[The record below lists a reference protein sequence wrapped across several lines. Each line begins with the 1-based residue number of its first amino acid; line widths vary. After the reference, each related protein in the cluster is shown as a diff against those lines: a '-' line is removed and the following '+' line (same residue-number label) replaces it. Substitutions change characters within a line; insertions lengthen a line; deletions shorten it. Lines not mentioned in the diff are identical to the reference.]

1 MCSKRDLGKLSQ
13 TTLMCV
19 CVSGERERKKNLH
32 FVISRLT
39 YTEVNYEHAE
49 AMDTLVARS
58 CSKGKYS
65 AISIVTEVCSQ
76 WVLDSRRH
84 QNDSANECVCGMHGK
99 TLPVGVYLPSK
110 LGQLDGNLQTSSK
123 KRSEPTKVT
132 KLWKTGYMKALKC
145 ESWAPTCLKYSETRR

>member
-145 ESWAPTCLKYSETRR
+145 ESCTPTCLKYSETRR